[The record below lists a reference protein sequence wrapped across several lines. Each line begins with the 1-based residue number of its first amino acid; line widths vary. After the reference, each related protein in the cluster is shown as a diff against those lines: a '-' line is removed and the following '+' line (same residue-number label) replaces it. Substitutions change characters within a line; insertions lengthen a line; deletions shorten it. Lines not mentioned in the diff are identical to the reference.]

1 MVTTKS
7 ISSILPALSKSTAP
21 RLQLRL
27 RPCWLVAVEEE
38 EVAVVVLAD
47 MSILLLL
54 ALAQEVIPLLLGLV
68 EFRAT
73 EEALRLAR

>member
-1 MVTTKS
+1 M
-7 ISSILPALSKSTAP
+7 
-21 RLQLRL
+21 
-27 RPCWLVAVEEE
+27 AVEEE